1 MKKIII
7 LATVG
12 ALVLALGVLI
22 LALLPGQAKLL
33 NEATYISDGKV
44 DKANEG
50 KIVILAGRLVPELP
64 LIDPATEVTIP
75 YFAAYRKTEIFSHIL
90 DTDFEYTWYERA
102 WDPLKE
108 HKGVNLEEFS
118 SSKLIAPI
126 MMGDYHIDPR
136 IFQELE
142 TIEKWKDITEDD
154 LGDYKLFIH
163 KSKNDEKTYLS
174 EDAYIPD
181 EITDYKGCKWHDDED
196 KRRYSY
202 EVYKSDEPLDFTIV
216 GVQKGDWLMLDDDLD
231 VSYIKK
237 GIHNKDAFINDNVN
251 SNSSIG
257 TTLAAA
263 GGLILANAAYF
274 TIRMKNGRRRR

>member
-7 LATVG
+7 LIIVG
-12 ALVLALGVLI
+12 ALILGLGILI
-22 LALLPGQAKLL
+22 LTEQPGIQKTLDTAV
-33 NEATYISDGKV
+33 YVDDGKINSE
-44 DKANEG
+44 NEG
-50 KIVILAGRLVPELP
+50 KLVILAGRVEPELP
-64 LIDPATEVTIP
+64 FKDPALDVTIP
-75 YFAAYRKTEIFSHIL
+75 YFAAYRKMEIFSHIL
-90 DTDFEYTWYERA
+90 DTDFEYTWHELA

-126 MMGDYHIDPR
+126 KMGEFNIDPR
-136 IFQELE
+136 IFKEIE
-142 TIEKWKDITEDD
+142 TIDTWRDITEDE

-174 EDAYIPD
+174 EDEYIPD
-181 EITDYKGCKWHDDED
+181 EITEYKGCKWQDDED

-202 EVYKSDEPLDFTIV
+202 EVYMSDEPLDFTVV

-231 VSYIKK
+231 ISYIKK
-237 GIHNKDAFINDNVN
+237 GIHSKEDFTKDNVN
-251 SNSSIG
+251 SNKSMG
-257 TTLAAA
+257 LGALAV

-274 TIRMKNGRRRR
+274 FIKWK

>member
-7 LATVG
+7 LIIVG
-12 ALVLALGVLI
+12 ALILGLGILI
-22 LALLPGQAKLL
+22 LTEQPGIQKTLDTAV
-33 NEATYISDGKV
+33 YVDDGKINSE
-44 DKANEG
+44 NEG
-50 KIVILAGRLVPELP
+50 KLVILAGRVEPELP
-64 LIDPATEVTIP
+64 FKDPALDVTIP
-75 YFAAYRKTEIFSHIL
+75 YFAAYRKMERFSHIL
-90 DTDFEYTWYERA
+90 DTDFEYTWHELA

-126 MMGDYHIDPR
+126 KMGEFNIDPR
-136 IFQELE
+136 IFKEIE
-142 TIEKWKDITEDD
+142 TIDKWRDITEDE

-174 EDAYIPD
+174 EDEYIPD

-202 EVYKSDEPLDFTIV
+202 EVYMDDEPLDFTVV

-231 VSYIKK
+231 ISYIKK
-237 GIHNKDAFINDNVN
+237 GIHSKEDFTKDNVN
-251 SNSSIG
+251 SNKSMG
-257 TTLAAA
+257 LGALAV

-274 TIRMKNGRRRR
+274 FIKWK

>member
-7 LATVG
+7 LIIVG
-12 ALVLALGVLI
+12 ALILGLGILI
-22 LALLPGQAKLL
+22 LTEQPGIQKTLDTAV
-33 NEATYISDGKV
+33 YVDDGKINSE
-44 DKANEG
+44 NEG
-50 KIVILAGRLVPELP
+50 KLVILAGRVEPELP
-64 LIDPATEVTIP
+64 FKDPALDVTIP
-75 YFAAYRKTEIFSHIL
+75 YFAAYRKMEIFSHIL
-90 DTDFEYTWYERA
+90 DTDFEYTWHELA

-126 MMGDYHIDPR
+126 KMGEFNIDPR
-136 IFQELE
+136 IFKEIE
-142 TIEKWKDITEDD
+142 TIDKWRDITEDE

-174 EDAYIPD
+174 EDEYIPD
-181 EITDYKGCKWHDDED
+181 DIAGYKGCKWQDDED

-202 EVYKSDEPLDFTIV
+202 EVYMDDEPLDFTVV

-231 VSYIKK
+231 ISYIKK
-237 GIHNKDAFINDNVN
+237 GIHSKEDFTKDNVN
-251 SNSSIG
+251 SNKSMG
-257 TTLAAA
+257 LGALAV

-274 TIRMKNGRRRR
+274 FIKWK

>member
-12 ALVLALGVLI
+12 ALIFALGVLI
-22 LALLPGQAKLL
+22 LVLLPGQAKLL
-33 NEATYISDGKV
+33 NEATYISSGKV
-44 DKANEG
+44 NKANEG
-50 KIVILAGRLVPELP
+50 KLVILAGRVEPELP
-64 LIDPATEVTIP
+64 FKDPALDVTIP
-75 YFAAYRKTEIFSHIL
+75 YFAAYRKMEIFSHIL
-90 DTDFEYTWYERA
+90 DTDFEYTWHELA

-126 MMGDYHIDPR
+126 KMGEFNIDPR
-136 IFQELE
+136 IFKEIE
-142 TIEKWKDITEDD
+142 TIDRWRDITEDE

-174 EDAYIPD
+174 EDEYIPD
-181 EITDYKGCKWHDDED
+181 DIAGYKGCKWQDDED

-202 EVYKSDEPLDFTIV
+202 EVYMDDEPLDFTVV

-231 VSYIKK
+231 ISYIKK
-237 GIHNKDAFINDNVN
+237 GIHSKEDFTKDNVN
-251 SNSSIG
+251 SNKSMG
-257 TTLAAA
+257 LGALAV

-274 TIRMKNGRRRR
+274 FIKWK